1 MFLWPYSSYLALAFW
16 ALVLMMLAFQEDT
29 RISMYVAP
37 FWFGLLIWTYYFLG
51 FNKADKIKEKT
62 TEKTRF

>member
-37 FWFGLLIWTYYFLG
+37 FWFGLLI
-51 FNKADKIKEKT
+51 
-62 TEKTRF
+62 